1 MNNINKPH
9 YNLVFLIFLIL
20 LLLIICILLILDNFF
35 IHQLILE
42 LQNFNQ
48 EINDKFEYL
57 EKTQNE
63 KLENFENIIIQDFN
77 NIENHQKKMINN
89 PIRER
94 NEVVDLIVGV
104 GLYAVIMYYIISS
117 L

>member
-57 EKTQNE
+57 
-63 KLENFENIIIQDFN
+63 
-77 NIENHQKKMINN
+77 
-89 PIRER
+89 
-94 NEVVDLIVGV
+94 
-104 GLYAVIMYYIISS
+104 
-117 L
+117 